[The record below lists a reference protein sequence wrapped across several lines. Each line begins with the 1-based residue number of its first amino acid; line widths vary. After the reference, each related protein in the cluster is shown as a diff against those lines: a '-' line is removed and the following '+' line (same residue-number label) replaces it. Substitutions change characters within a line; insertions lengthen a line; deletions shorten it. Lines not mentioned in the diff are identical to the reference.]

1 MLTKSQRLNL
11 LLRAILEISIILAL
25 AFWGYST
32 GNNTLSRIIFLIL
45 FPMVGFGIWGAIDFH
60 QFSKY
65 GEYFRLI
72 QELIISLGAAW
83 GLYVS
88 GEVTFSWFLVI
99 LTIIYHLL
107 VYLSGEKL
115 LKNDRKQKSQA
126 IGR

>member
-1 MLTKSQRLNL
+1 MLTKSQKLNL
-11 LLRAILEISIILAL
+11 LLRAILEISIIMAL

-32 GNNTLSRIIFLIL
+32 GNNILSRIIFLVL
-45 FPMVGFGIWGAIDFH
+45 FTMVGFGIWGAIDFH

-65 GEYFRLI
+65 AEYFRLI
-72 QELIISLGAAW
+72 QELMISLVAAW